1 MEKQRFVL
9 HTLTGKEDKVK
20 NSIKARIDKE
30 EMGEYIGE
38 VLVPTEKVSVV
49 KEGKKRTITRKVF
62 PGYVFVEAAL
72 YDMSGKKPV
81 LVEPTW
87 RFLRETSWILF
98 GGENRS
104 LPTPLKDEEWDA
116 IVNQTSKKDEVK
128 PKVQFDPGETVR
140 ITDGP
145 FMSFSG
151 TVDEVDPEH
160 GKLKVS
166 VSIFGRSAPVELE
179 YWQVERAT
187 EDSAPQSPET
197 QG

>member
-20 NSIKARIDKE
+20 NSIIARKDKE

-38 VLVPTEKVSVV
+38 VHVPTEKVSQV
-49 KEGKKRTITRKVF
+49 KEGKKRTITRKVL

-81 LVEPTW
+81 LIEPTW

-104 LPTPLKDEEWDA
+104 LPTPLRDEEWDA

-145 FMSFSG
+145 FMNFSG
-151 TVDEVDPEH
+151 TVDEVDPDH

-166 VSIFGRSAPVELE
+166 VSIFGRTAPVELE

-197 QG
+197 QA

>member
-38 VLVPTEKVSVV
+38 VLVPTEKVSIV

-72 YDMSGKKPV
+72 YDMSTKKPT

-87 RFLRETSWILF
+87 RFLRETAWILF
-98 GGENRS
+98 GGENRA

-128 PKVQFDPGETVR
+128 PKIQFEPGEVVR

-151 TVDEVDPEH
+151 TVDEVDPDH

-179 YWQVERAT
+179 YWQVERVVEEA
-187 EDSAPQSPET
+187 APQSPET